1 MTVDTEDTSKK
12 VFDEATS
19 DDAVLEQ
26 LGYAQA
32 EFKRS
37 FGLLGMVGFSFSI
50 VTSWT
55 ALSGVLIIGVE
66 SGGPP
71 VMIWGWLA
79 VCLFTLPVAY
89 SMAEMC
95 SAYPVAG
102 GQYSWVAI
110 LAPKRWARGF
120 SYVCG
125 WFMLIGILAMGA
137 TNNFVAANFVLGT
150 ARLNHL
156 DYTIERWHTV
166 LVAYLITIAAA
177 TSNIFG
183 PHLLNKISK
192 GILVWNITAFV
203 VCFIT
208 ILATNDHKQPA
219 SFVFSKFQNNTGF
232 GGSYAAILGLLQSAF
247 GMCCYDAPSKM
258 TEEIKNARKQAPRAI
273 VMAVYIGTF
282 TGFIFLISLS
292 FCMGDYETTAGTP
305 TGVPVI
311 EIFFNSTGSIGGAS
325 TLASLIAVIALVCA
339 NSLMAEGSRAVFAF
353 ARDHGLPFSG
363 TISKVSK
370 SKQVPI
376 YAILVTAL
384 VQAAFNSIYFGT
396 YNSTGFNTVIA
407 IATEGFYLSYAMP
420 LLSRI
425 LAHVSGRKHRL
436 EGPYSLGRYG
446 LALNVIG
453 FLFLSF
459 CCITFNFPSVNP
471 VNSDNMNYTSAAIGV
486 VMLISVIT
494 WITTGR
500 KRFTGPD
507 SGHLLDLGRGEVAAS
522 TEAKAA

>member
-1 MTVDTEDTSKK
+1 MANILEPEKK
-12 VFDEATS
+12 IVASDS

-26 LGYAQA
+26 LGYTQ

-50 VTSWT
+50 VTCWT

-71 VMIWGWLA
+71 IMIWGWVA
-79 VCLFTLPVAY
+79 VCICALAVAY

-110 LAPKRWARGF
+110 LAPAKWARVF

-137 TNNFVAANFVLGT
+137 VNNFIAANFVLGT
-150 ARLNHL
+150 AQLNNP

-166 LVAYLITIAAA
+166 LVAYMIAVVAA
-177 TSNIFG
+177 ISNIFG

-192 GILVWNITAFV
+192 GILVWNITAFL

-219 SFVFSKFQNNTGF
+219 SFVFSKFQNSTGF
-232 GGSYAAILGLLQSAF
+232 SNSYTAILGLLQSAF
-247 GMCCYDAPSKM
+247 GMCCYDAPAHM

-273 VMAVYIGTF
+273 VMSVYIGAV

-292 FCMGDYETTAGTP
+292 FCIGDIETTATTP

-311 EIFFNSTGSIGGAS
+311 EIFFNSTGSIAGAS
-325 TLASLIAVIALVCA
+325 VLASLISVIAIVCA

-353 ARDHGLPFSG
+353 ARDHGLPFSR
-363 TISKVSK
+363 TLSKVSK

-376 YAILVTAL
+376 YAVVFTAL
-384 VQAAFNSIYFGT
+384 VQIAFNSIYFGT
-396 YNSTGFNTVIA
+396 LTGFNTVIS

-425 LAHVSGRKHRL
+425 LAHVSGKKTEL

-446 LALNVIG
+446 LALNVFG
-453 FLFLSF
+453 FFFLSF
-459 CCITFNFPSVNP
+459 ACITFNFPTVNP
-471 VNSDNMNYTSAAIGV
+471 VDSENMNYTSAAIGV
-486 VMLISVIT
+486 VMLISVVT
-494 WITTGR
+494 WFTTGR

-507 SGHLLDLGRGEVAAS
+507 DGHLLDVGRGEVAG
-522 TEAKAA
+522 TPEAKIA